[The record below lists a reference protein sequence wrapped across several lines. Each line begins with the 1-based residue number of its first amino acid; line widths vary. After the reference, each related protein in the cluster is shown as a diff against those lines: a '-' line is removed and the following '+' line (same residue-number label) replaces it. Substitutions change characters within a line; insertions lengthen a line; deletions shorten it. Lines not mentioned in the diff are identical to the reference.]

1 MERESFVFYKSF
13 AEAIEILEPEEY
25 AEAVRAI
32 IRYGI
37 YGELPDIANMSSSA
51 FMVFTLTKPQID
63 ANNKRFENGKKGAD
77 YGKLGGRPKHKNP
90 IGVIDENPIGVKA
103 KTPNVNVN
111 VNDNEN
117 IKEKDKKK
125 SATSRAPSK
134 PTIEEIAAYCRERGN
149 SVDPQAFYDFYE
161 SKGWMIGKNHMKDWK
176 AAVRT
181 WERKEGRGKKTGFD
195 KFKQNEYDFEAL
207 EQELIA
213 N

>member
-1 MERESFVFYKSF
+1 MDRDSFVFYRSF
-13 AEAIEILEPEEY
+13 AEAIDILPPEIY
-25 AEAVRAI
+25 AETVRAI
-32 IRYGI
+32 IRYAI
-37 YGELPDIANMSSSA
+37 YGEMPDISGLSDAA
-51 FMVFTLTKPQID
+51 FVTFTLVKPQLD
-63 ANNKRFENGKKGAD
+63 ANNRRYANGCK
-77 YGKLGGRPKHKNP
+77 GGRPKNQTETKPKPRVNQTETKP
-90 IGVIDENPIGVKA
+90 E
-103 KTPNVNVN
+103 PNENVN

-134 PTIEEIAAYCRERGN
+134 PTIEEITAYCRERGN

-176 AAVRT
+176 AAIRT
-181 WERKEGRGKKTGFD
+181 WERKDRESGRAKKTKFSQ
-195 KFKQNEYDFEAL
+195 FKQNEYDYDAL